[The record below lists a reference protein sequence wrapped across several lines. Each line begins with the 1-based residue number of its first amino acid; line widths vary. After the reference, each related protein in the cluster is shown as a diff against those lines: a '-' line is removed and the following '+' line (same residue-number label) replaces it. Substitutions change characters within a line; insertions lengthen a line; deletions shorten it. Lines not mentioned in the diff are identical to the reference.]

1 MFKQLQNIESAFR
14 HIRLF
19 SFLFLCA
26 NLILSGFVIY
36 DANLKLNQARAKV
49 FVLSNGKL
57 LEAIS
62 VDRKEKLPVEI
73 RDHVN
78 NFHQLFFS
86 LEPDE
91 QLIKDQLIKAL
102 YLCDNSARIQYN
114 DLTSTG
120 YYSGIVAGSISQRV
134 NMDSIIVDI
143 DRAPWFVRYYGK
155 ISIISPTSIV
165 VRSLITEGDV
175 RDLSAISDNNPHGF
189 LIEHWRIVENKD
201 LKVQP
206 R

>member
-1 MFKQLQNIESAFR
+1 MFRQLQNIESSFR

-19 SFLFLCA
+19 SYLFLLA
-26 NLILSGFVIY
+26 NILLSGIVIY
-36 DANLKLNQARAKV
+36 DANWKLNEARSKI

-57 LEAIS
+57 IEAIA
-62 VDRKEKLPVEI
+62 VERKSKLPVEI

-78 NFHQLFFS
+78 NFHKLFFN

-91 QLIKDQLIKAL
+91 QLIKEQLSKAL

-120 YYSGIVAGSISQRV
+120 YYSGIVAGSISQRISA
-134 NMDSIIVDI
+134 DSIIVDI
-143 DRAPWFVRYYGK
+143 DRTPWYIRYYGK
-155 ISIISPTSIV
+155 ISIIRPTSIV
-165 VRSLITEGDV
+165 VRSLITEADI

-189 LIEHWRIVENKD
+189 LIEHWRIIENKD
-201 LKVQP
+201 LKFIP